1 MDFRFTEEQ
10 ELMIASLK
18 EYAAQYFTDEAVK
31 EMYEVH
37 HGVPDDV
44 QEAYR
49 DLGFAFMGLP
59 EKVGGIPATLFDLG
73 ILTETLYR
81 ATGAMTPFMTGMLAA
96 YDVAEFGSDEQCQL
110 IVDHYEK
117 SGRSFAAM
125 CLSEPG
131 AGSDNMGMTTTVK
144 SQGDGTFVMNGQK
157 TWVTNGGT
165 APYLV
170 VIAKDEDPA
179 RSNRNMSLWLI
190 PRDREGVSTGELS
203 KLGQQTVPF
212 VDVFF
217 DDVKLTEA
225 DRLGKPGEGWML
237 LMKNFEFERCL
248 VVAQG
253 LGLAEAALDDAIDYA
268 LERYAFEKPIADN
281 PRVQDLIT
289 ESKRTILYTRMM
301 LYLCLWMLDN
311 GMSCNAEVAML
322 KSESTKT
329 CLKVADNAIEIFG
342 GLGYTEEVRVGRI
355 WRDLRG
361 NALAGGTC
369 EVMDY
374 IAGRSLVAKYRK
386 KKGL

>member
-1 MDFRFTEEQ
+1 MDFSFSEDQ
-10 ELMIASLK
+10 ELMIDSIK
-18 EYAAQYFTDEAVK
+18 EFAATYFTDEAVK

-37 HGVPDDV
+37 HGVPDEV
-44 QEAYR
+44 QDAYR

-59 EKVGGIPATLFDLG
+59 EEVGGIPATRIDLG

-81 ATGAMTPFMTGMLAA
+81 ATGCMTPFMTAMLAA
-96 YDVAEFGSDEQCQL
+96 YDVAEFGSEEQCQL

-117 SGRSFAAM
+117 TGNCFAAM

-131 AGSDNMGMTTTVK
+131 AGSDNMGMTTTTK
-144 SQGDGTFVMNGQK
+144 KQADGTYILKGQK
-157 TWVTNGGT
+157 TWVTNG
-165 APYLV
+165 ACSSYLV

-179 RSNRNMSLWLI
+179 RENKNMSLWLV
-190 PRDREGVSTGELS
+190 PSDTPGVSTA
-203 KLGQQTVPF
+203 VPF
-212 VDVFF
+212 VDVVV
-217 DDVKLTEA
+217 DDVVLTEA
-225 DRLGKPGEGWML
+225 NRLGEAGQGWLL

-268 LERYAFEKPIADN
+268 LDRIAFGKPIADN

-301 LYLCLWMLDN
+301 LYLCLWMLDR

-355 WRDLRG
+355 WKDLRG

-374 IAGRSLVAKYRK
+374 IAGRAIVNKYRARK
-386 KKGL
+386 K

>member
-1 MDFRFTEEQ
+1 MDFSFSEDQ
-10 ELMIASLK
+10 ELMIDSIK
-18 EYAAQYFTDEAVK
+18 EFAATYFTDEAVK

-37 HGVPDDV
+37 HGVPDEV
-44 QEAYR
+44 QDAYR

-59 EKVGGIPATLFDLG
+59 EEVGGIPATRIDLG

-81 ATGAMTPFMTGMLAA
+81 ATGCMTPFMTAMLAA
-96 YDVAEFGSDEQCQL
+96 YDVAEFGSEEQCQL

-117 SGRSFAAM
+117 PGNCFAAM

-131 AGSDNMGMTTTVK
+131 AGSDNMGMTTTTK
-144 SQGDGTFVMNGQK
+144 KQADGTYILKGQK
-157 TWVTNGGT
+157 TWVTNG
-165 APYLV
+165 AYSSYLV

-179 RSNRNMSLWLI
+179 RENKNMSLWLV
-190 PRDREGVSTGELS
+190 PSDTPGVSTAALT

-217 DDVKLTEA
+217 DDVVLTEA
-225 DRLGKPGEGWML
+225 NRLGEA
-237 LMKNFEFERCL
+237 ERCL

-268 LERYAFEKPIADN
+268 LDRIAFGKPIADN

-301 LYLCLWMLDN
+301 LYLCLWMLDQ

-329 CLKVADNAIEIFG
+329 CLKVADSAIEIFG

-355 WRDLRG
+355 WKDLRG

-374 IAGRSLVAKYRK
+374 IAGRAIVNKYRARK
-386 KKGL
+386 K

>member
-1 MDFRFTEEQ
+1 MDFSFSEDQ
-10 ELMIASLK
+10 ELMIDSIK
-18 EYAAQYFTDEAVK
+18 EFAATYFTDEAVK

-37 HGVPDDV
+37 HGVPDEV
-44 QEAYR
+44 QDAYR

-59 EKVGGIPATLFDLG
+59 EEVGGIPATRIDLG

-81 ATGAMTPFMTGMLAA
+81 ATGCMTAMLAA
-96 YDVAEFGSDEQCQL
+96 YDVAEFGSEEQCQL

-117 SGRSFAAM
+117 TGNCFAAM

-131 AGSDNMGMTTTVK
+131 AGSDNMGMTTTTK
-144 SQGDGTFVMNGQK
+144 KQADGTYILKGQK
-157 TWVTNGGT
+157 TWVTNG
-165 APYLV
+165 ACSSYLV

-179 RSNRNMSLWLI
+179 RENKNMSLWLV
-190 PRDREGVSTGELS
+190 PSDTPGVSTAALT

-217 DDVKLTEA
+217 DDVVLTEA
-225 DRLGKPGEGWML
+225 NRLGEAGQGWLL

-268 LERYAFEKPIADN
+268 LDRIAFGKPIADN

-301 LYLCLWMLDN
+301 LYLCLWMLDQ

-355 WRDLRG
+355 WKDLRG

-374 IAGRSLVAKYRK
+374 IAGRAIVNKYRARK
-386 KKGL
+386 K

>member
-1 MDFRFTEEQ
+1 MDFSFTEDQ
-10 ELMIASLK
+10 ELMIDSIK
-18 EYAAQYFTDEAVK
+18 EFAATYFTDEAVR

-37 HGVPDDV
+37 HGVPDEIQD
-44 QEAYR
+44 AYR

-59 EKVGGIPATLFDLG
+59 EEVGGIPADCFTLG

-81 ATGAMTPFMTGMLAA
+81 ATGCMTPFMTGMLAA
-96 YDVAEFGSDEQCQL
+96 YDVAEFGSPEQCQL

-117 SGRSFAAM
+117 SGCSFAAM

-131 AGSDNMGMTTTVK
+131 AGSDNMGMTTTTK
-144 SQGDGTFVMNGQK
+144 KQADGTFILSGQK
-157 TWVTNGGT
+157 TWVTNG
-165 APYLV
+165 AVVPYLV

-179 RSNRNMSLWLI
+179 RENKSMSLWLV
-190 PRDREGVSTGELS
+190 PSDTPGVSTAALT

-217 DDVKLTEA
+217 DDVVLTEEN
-225 DRLGKPGEGWML
+225 RLGGQGEGWLL

-268 LERYAFEKPIADN
+268 LDRVAFGKPIADN

-289 ESKRTILYTRMM
+289 DSKRTILYTRMM

-322 KSESTKT
+322 KSESTRT

-355 WRDLRG
+355 WKDLRG

-374 IAGRSLVAKYRK
+374 IAGRAIVAKYRAR
-386 KKGL
+386 KG

>member
-1 MDFRFTEEQ
+1 MDFSFSEDQ
-10 ELMIASLK
+10 ELMIDSIK
-18 EYAAQYFTDEAVK
+18 EFAATYFTDEAVK

-37 HGVPDDV
+37 HGVPDEV
-44 QEAYR
+44 QDAYR

-59 EKVGGIPATLFDLG
+59 EEVGGIPATRIDLG

-81 ATGAMTPFMTGMLAA
+81 ATGCMTPFMTAMLAA
-96 YDVAEFGSDEQCQL
+96 YDVAEFGSEEQCQL

-117 SGRSFAAM
+117 TGNCFAAM

-131 AGSDNMGMTTTVK
+131 AGSDNMGMTTTTK
-144 SQGDGTFVMNGQK
+144 KQADGTYILKGQK
-157 TWVTNGGT
+157 TWVTNG
-165 APYLV
+165 ACSSYLV
-170 VIAKDEDPA
+170 VIAKDEG
-179 RSNRNMSLWLI
+179 WL
-190 PRDREGVSTGELS
+190 
-203 KLGQQTVPF
+203 
-212 VDVFF
+212 
-217 DDVKLTEA
+217 
-225 DRLGKPGEGWML
+225 L

-268 LERYAFEKPIADN
+268 LDRIAFGKPIADN

-301 LYLCLWMLDN
+301 LYLCLWMLDQ

-355 WRDLRG
+355 WKDLRG

-374 IAGRSLVAKYRK
+374 IAGRAIVNKYRARK
-386 KKGL
+386 K

>member
-1 MDFRFTEEQ
+1 MDFSFSEDQ
-10 ELMIASLK
+10 ELMIDSIK
-18 EYAAQYFTDEAVK
+18 EFAATYFTDEAVK

-37 HGVPDDV
+37 HGVPDEV
-44 QEAYR
+44 QDAYR

-59 EKVGGIPATLFDLG
+59 EEVGGIPATRIDLG

-81 ATGAMTPFMTGMLAA
+81 ATGCMTPFMTAMLAA
-96 YDVAEFGSDEQCQL
+96 YDVAEFGSEEQCQL

-117 SGRSFAAM
+117 TGNCFAAM

-131 AGSDNMGMTTTVK
+131 AGSDNMGMTTTTK
-144 SQGDGTFVMNGQK
+144 KQADGTYILKGQK
-157 TWVTNGGT
+157 TWVTNG
-165 APYLV
+165 ACSSYLV

-179 RSNRNMSLWLI
+179 RENKNMSLWLV
-190 PRDREGVSTGELS
+190 PSDTPGVSTAALT

-217 DDVKLTEA
+217 DDVVLTEA
-225 DRLGKPGEGWML
+225 NRLGEAGQGWLL
-237 LMKNFEFERCL
+237 LMKNFEFE
-248 VVAQG
+248 QG

-268 LERYAFEKPIADN
+268 LDRIAFGKPIADN

-301 LYLCLWMLDN
+301 LYLCLWMLDQ

-355 WRDLRG
+355 WKDLRG

-374 IAGRSLVAKYRK
+374 IAGRAIVNKYRARK
-386 KKGL
+386 K

>member
-1 MDFRFTEEQ
+1 MDFSFSEDQ
-10 ELMIASLK
+10 ELMIDSIK
-18 EYAAQYFTDEAVK
+18 EFAATYFTDEAVK

-37 HGVPDDV
+37 HGVPDEV
-44 QEAYR
+44 QDAYR

-59 EKVGGIPATLFDLG
+59 EEVGGIPATRIDLG

-81 ATGAMTPFMTGMLAA
+81 ATGCMTPFMTAMLAA
-96 YDVAEFGSDEQCQL
+96 YDVAEFGSEEQCQL

-117 SGRSFAAM
+117 TGNCFAAM

-131 AGSDNMGMTTTVK
+131 AGSDNMGMTTTTK
-144 SQGDGTFVMNGQK
+144 KQADGTYILKGQK
-157 TWVTNGGT
+157 TWVTNG
-165 APYLV
+165 ACSSYLV

-179 RSNRNMSLWLI
+179 RENKNMSLWLV
-190 PRDREGVSTGELS
+190 PSDTPGVSTAALT

-217 DDVKLTEA
+217 DDVVLTEA
-225 DRLGKPGEGWML
+225 NRLRCQAGQGWLL

-268 LERYAFEKPIADN
+268 LDRIAFGKPIADN

-301 LYLCLWMLDN
+301 LYLCLWMLDQ

-355 WRDLRG
+355 WKDLRG

-374 IAGRSLVAKYRK
+374 IAGRAIVNKYRARK
-386 KKGL
+386 K

>member
-1 MDFRFTEEQ
+1 
-10 ELMIASLK
+10 
-18 EYAAQYFTDEAVK
+18 
-31 EMYEVH
+31 
-37 HGVPDDV
+37 
-44 QEAYR
+44 
-49 DLGFAFMGLP
+49 
-59 EKVGGIPATLFDLG
+59 
-73 ILTETLYR
+73 
-81 ATGAMTPFMTGMLAA
+81 MTPFMTAMLAA
-96 YDVAEFGSDEQCQL
+96 YDVAEFGSEEQCQL
-110 IVDHYEK
+110 IIDHYEK
-117 SGRSFAAM
+117 TGNCFAAM

-131 AGSDNMGMTTTVK
+131 AGSDNMGMTTTTK
-144 SQGDGTFVMNGQK
+144 KQADGTYILKGQK
-157 TWVTNGGT
+157 TWVTNG
-165 APYLV
+165 ACSSYLV

-179 RSNRNMSLWLI
+179 RENKNMSLWLI
-190 PRDREGVSTGELS
+190 PSDTPGVSTAALT

-217 DDVKLTEA
+217 DDVVLTEA
-225 DRLGKPGEGWML
+225 NRLGEAGQGWLL

-268 LERYAFEKPIADN
+268 LDRIAFGKPIADN

-301 LYLCLWMLDN
+301 LYLCLWMLDQ

-355 WRDLRG
+355 WKDLRG

-374 IAGRSLVAKYRK
+374 IAGRAIVNKYRARK
-386 KKGL
+386 K

>member
-1 MDFRFTEEQ
+1 MDFSFSEDQ
-10 ELMIASLK
+10 ELMIDSIK
-18 EYAAQYFTDEAVK
+18 EFAATYFTDEAVK

-37 HGVPDDV
+37 HGVPDEV
-44 QEAYR
+44 QDAYR

-59 EKVGGIPATLFDLG
+59 EEVGGIPATRIDLG

-81 ATGAMTPFMTGMLAA
+81 ATGCMTPFMTAMLAA
-96 YDVAEFGSDEQCQL
+96 YDVAEFGSEEQCQL
-110 IVDHYEK
+110 IIDHYEK
-117 SGRSFAAM
+117 TGNCFAAM
-125 CLSEPG
+125 CS
-131 AGSDNMGMTTTVK
+131 S
-144 SQGDGTFVMNGQK
+144 
-157 TWVTNGGT
+157 
-165 APYLV
+165 YLV

-179 RSNRNMSLWLI
+179 RENKNMSLWLI
-190 PRDREGVSTGELS
+190 PSDTPGVSTAALT

-217 DDVKLTEA
+217 DDVVLTEA
-225 DRLGKPGEGWML
+225 NRLGEAGQGWLL

-268 LERYAFEKPIADN
+268 LDRIAFGKPIADN

-301 LYLCLWMLDN
+301 LYLCLWMLDQ

-355 WRDLRG
+355 WKDLRG

-374 IAGRSLVAKYRK
+374 IAGRAIVNKYRARK
-386 KKGL
+386 K

>member
-1 MDFRFTEEQ
+1 MDFSLTDEQ
-10 ELMIASLK
+10 QLLVESLQ
-18 EYAAQYFTDEAVK
+18 EYAERYFDDQSVMD
-31 EMYEVH
+31 MYEAH
-37 HGVPDDV
+37 QVPAEAQD
-44 QEAYR
+44 AYR
-49 DLGFAFMGLP
+49 DAGFPFMGLP
-59 EKVGGIPATLFDLG
+59 EEVGGIPTDHVTLGLM
-73 ILTETLYR
+73 TEKLYEF
-81 ATGAMTPFMTGMLAA
+81 TGAMTPFMTGMLACA
-96 YDVAEFGSDEQCQL
+96 DLAEFGTPEQAAV
-110 IVDHYEK
+110 IMEEYEK
-117 SGRSFAAM
+117 SGQSVAAL
-125 CLSEPG
+125 CLSEPA
-131 AGSDNMGMTTTVK
+131 AGSDNMGMTTTTK
-144 SQGDGTFVMNGQK
+144 KQADGTYILKGQK
-157 TWVTNGGT
+157 TWVTNG
-165 APYLV
+165 ACSSYLV

-179 RSNRNMSLWLI
+179 RENKNMSLWLV
-190 PRDREGVSTGELS
+190 PSDTPGVSTAALT

-217 DDVKLTEA
+217 DDVVLTEA
-225 DRLGKPGEGWML
+225 NRLGEAGQGWLL

-253 LGLAEAALDDAIDYA
+253 LGLAEAALNDAIDYA
-268 LERYAFEKPIADN
+268 LDRIAFGKPIADN

-301 LYLCLWMLDN
+301 LYLCLWMLDQ

-355 WRDLRG
+355 WKDLRG

-374 IAGRSLVAKYRK
+374 IAGRAIVNKYRARK
-386 KKGL
+386 K

>member
-1 MDFRFTEEQ
+1 MDFTLTDGQKKLVSAFRTFGADTFTPERVAKWCRDQGLPDTVMKEFVDLYYETAEPDIAPDLAHSLLSQVLIVEELSRCAGTTLPFQ
-10 ELMIASLK
+10 N
-18 EYAAQYFTDEAVK
+18 
-31 EMYEVH
+31 
-37 HGVPDDV
+37 
-44 QEAYR
+44 
-49 DLGFAFMGLP
+49 DLFNLQIMSGFAGAA
-59 EKVGGIPATLFDLG
+59 EAASIAED
-73 ILTETLYR
+73 YR
-81 ATGAMTPFMTGMLAA
+81 ADGRLMFALA
-96 YDVAEFGSDEQCQL
+96 
-110 IVDHYEK
+110 I
-117 SGRSFAAM
+117 
-125 CLSEPG
+125 SEPE
-131 AGSDNMGMTTTVK
+131 AGSDNQGMECLATRT
-144 SQGDGTFVMNGQK
+144 GDGKVHINGVK
-157 TWVTNGGT
+157 TWVTQGEHVDGFI
-165 APYLV
+165 V
-170 VIAKDEDPA
+170 VCKDEDPS
-179 RSNRNMSLWLI
+179 RENKNMSLWLV
-190 PRDREGVSTGELS
+190 PSDTPGVSTAALT

-217 DDVKLTEA
+217 DDVVLTEA
-225 DRLGKPGEGWML
+225 NRLGEAGQGWLL

-268 LERYAFEKPIADN
+268 LDRIAFGKPIADN

-301 LYLCLWMLDN
+301 LYLCLWMLDQ

-355 WRDLRG
+355 WKDLRG

-374 IAGRSLVAKYRK
+374 IAGRAIVNKYRARK
-386 KKGL
+386 K

>member
-1 MDFRFTEEQ
+1 
-10 ELMIASLK
+10 
-18 EYAAQYFTDEAVK
+18 
-31 EMYEVH
+31 
-37 HGVPDDV
+37 
-44 QEAYR
+44 
-49 DLGFAFMGLP
+49 
-59 EKVGGIPATLFDLG
+59 
-73 ILTETLYR
+73 
-81 ATGAMTPFMTGMLAA
+81 
-96 YDVAEFGSDEQCQL
+96 
-110 IVDHYEK
+110 
-117 SGRSFAAM
+117 
-125 CLSEPG
+125 
-131 AGSDNMGMTTTVK
+131 
-144 SQGDGTFVMNGQK
+144 
-157 TWVTNGGT
+157 
-165 APYLV
+165 
-170 VIAKDEDPA
+170 
-179 RSNRNMSLWLI
+179 MSLWLI
-190 PRDREGVSTGELS
+190 PSDTPGVSTAALT

-217 DDVKLTEA
+217 DDVVLTEA
-225 DRLGKPGEGWML
+225 NRLGEAGQGWLL

-268 LERYAFEKPIADN
+268 LDRIAFGKPIADN

-301 LYLCLWMLDN
+301 LYLCLWMLDQ

-355 WRDLRG
+355 WKDLRG

-374 IAGRSLVAKYRK
+374 IAGRAIVNKYRARK
-386 KKGL
+386 K